1 MHGLC
6 SPEPGE
12 QGFPW
17 EPVTQAWLPTSMPTA
32 HVADLEA
39 SGGQGGTV
47 STWALSLH
55 NKPGVSPTCVPWC
68 LSALG
73 SLHGSLVSCVIFSKS
88 VIQLRD
94 DFHQKRQDLLSP
106 MSSLEWQVPG
116 PDCRVSSPDAGSDPA
131 PVSCP
136 GQHVREPCKRSHS
149 WGQCVPCPPGTFM
162 NCLNGMEAC
171 FNCSACSKSESAAR
185 APSLPFSVLALEV
198 CRPLTQ
204 LQSSQEC
211 GLRSHYS

>member
-1 MHGLC
+1 M
-6 SPEPGE
+6 
-12 QGFPW
+12 
-17 EPVTQAWLPTSMPTA
+17 
-32 HVADLEA
+32 
-39 SGGQGGTV
+39 

-55 NKPGVSPTCVPWC
+55 NKPCVSPTCVPWC

-73 SLHGSLVSCVIFSKS
+73 SLQGSLVSCVIFSKS